1 MVYKKGTKVVHKTHG
16 VGTISGVETLNYGS
30 GPQDYYLLVIDGT
43 GMMVR
48 FPIESKLGVVRT
60 LVSEP
65 EIGVAFEV
73 LRSQPQVS
81 SMVWNRRKKE
91 LMEKLNSG
99 SLTEMAE
106 IVRDLVASSNKKE
119 LSYSEKEVLSKAR
132 SRIVNEVSAVRKT
145 DTDVVNGELNS
156 LLNLS

>member
-1 MVYKKGTKVVHKTHG
+1 
-16 VGTISGVETLNYGS
+16 
-30 GPQDYYLLVIDGT
+30 
-43 GMMVR
+43 
-48 FPIESKLGVVRT
+48 
-60 LVSEP
+60 
-65 EIGVAFEV
+65 
-73 LRSQPQVS
+73 
-81 SMVWNRRKKE
+81 
-91 LMEKLNSG
+91 MEKLNSG